1 MEKKGSVTIG
11 PGYLLPLPLWSRRGG
26 RDVFLK
32 QSILSDAEQNTE
44 GLKIVYDDLAPYAK
58 ENSTASITRPG
69 LRPRI
74 GLHPGPGLHPHG
86 TIIEQEFPE
95 LKRDDISYPGYA
107 LCFPRFS
114 LLNGKYINF
123 PDNPL
128 PYGYISPEVSNEQG
142 LFGYV
147 KQSQGLK
154 PQIGL
159 HPGMF
164 LYPKSTTEKL
174 IESPMLTVTFNQKFT
189 SVGLLFT
196 FNMMSGDYCTRM
208 RVKWYADNN
217 LLSDM
222 EFFPDS
228 VRYFCNNYVRGY
240 NKLEITFLQ
249 TSKPIRPVFVT
260 RIDYG
265 IYRDFLDNE
274 LLERNCL
281 QEINAISESISINT
295 LNFTV
300 RTTSNIPFDLQK
312 KQKLTLYF
320 NGELIGNFYLKNGA
334 RKNKT
339 DYHMDAHDAV
349 GVLDGNEF
357 AGGIYTG
364 QPVSEVLEKIFENE
378 DFNYLL
384 DESFSDIPLY
394 GYIPYTTKRN
404 ALVYICFAI
413 GAIADTSNYD
423 GIVIYPQENVL
434 NGEFLND
441 EVFSGVTLEHSD
453 IVTGIRLTVHSY
465 QKSNETQELYNDNL
479 NGTAEVIFSEP
490 YHSLEITGGTIGQ
503 YGDNYA
509 YITGTGGNVTLTG
522 KRYNHLT
529 TSILKENPD
538 IVFNKNIREVT
549 DATLVYS
556 GNAQQVLDRVYAYYQ
571 RAENVVG
578 DVLVGTKKL
587 GQKVKIDTDYDG
599 YRTGIIESYN
609 YSFSPNE
616 IKAEV
621 KIHE

>member
-1 MEKKGSVTIG
+1 M
-11 PGYLLPLPLWSRRGG
+11 
-26 RDVFLK
+26 
-32 QSILSDAEQNTE
+32 
-44 GLKIVYDDLAPYAK
+44 
-58 ENSTASITRPG
+58 
-69 LRPRI
+69 RI
-74 GLHPGPGLHPHG
+74 
-86 TIIEQEFPE
+86 
-95 LKRDDISYPGYA
+95 
-107 LCFPRFS
+107 
-114 LLNGKYINF
+114 
-123 PDNPL
+123 
-128 PYGYISPEVSNEQG
+128 
-142 LFGYV
+142 
-147 KQSQGLK
+147 
-154 PQIGL
+154 
-159 HPGMF
+159 
-164 LYPKSTTEKL
+164 
-174 IESPMLTVTFNQKFT
+174 
-189 SVGLLFT
+189 
-196 FNMMSGDYCTRM
+196 
-208 RVKWYADNN
+208 KWYADNN
-217 LLSDM
+217 QLSDM
-222 EFFPDS
+222 EFYPDS

-274 LLERNCL
+274 LLERSCL

-364 QPVSEVLEKIFENE
+364 QPVSDVLDKIFENE
-378 DFNYLL
+378 DFNYML
-384 DESFSDIPLY
+384 DESFSNIPLH

-423 GIVIYPQENVL
+423 GIVIYPQENAL
-434 NGEFLND
+434 SGEFLSD

-453 IVTGIRLTVHSY
+453 IVTGIRLTVHTY
-465 QKSNETQELYNDNL
+465 QKSDDVQELYNDTL
-479 NGTAEVIFSEP
+479 NGTAEIIFSEP

-578 DVLVGTKKL
+578 DVLIGTKKL